1 MVSFPSGLLPFW
13 FSSILLAFPGD
24 YFLTMLRLGGESMR
38 EKIQHAFSLDPDFG
52 DPQGTENFVIVTTK
66 NINLEVSVDGN
77 QYSGFTF
84 GSLNVFHREKS
95 HRSVE
100 LATACP
106 DK

>member
-1 MVSFPSGLLPFW
+1 
-13 FSSILLAFPGD
+13 
-24 YFLTMLRLGGESMR
+24 MR
-38 EKIQHAFSLDPDFG
+38 EKIQHAFSLDPDFEG
-52 DPQGTENFVIVTTK
+52 PQGIENFVIVTTK
-66 NINLEVSVDGN
+66 NVNLEVSVDKN
-77 QYSGFTF
+77 QICGFTF